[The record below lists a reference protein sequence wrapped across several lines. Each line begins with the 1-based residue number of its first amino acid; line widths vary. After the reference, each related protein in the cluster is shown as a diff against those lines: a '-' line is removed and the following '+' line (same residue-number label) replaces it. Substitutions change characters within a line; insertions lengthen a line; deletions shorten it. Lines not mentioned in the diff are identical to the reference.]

1 MEFEGNGLLTLV
13 VFLPLAGALG
23 IALFIKRDKK
33 VRYIAGAVALAE
45 LILSVMVFTTYD
57 LSKGGLQLVDR
68 TSQWIPIESFKV
80 EYYLGV
86 DGLST
91 PLVLLTGLL
100 GFAAVYASWSIKT
113 RVREYF
119 VWLLVLQT
127 AVMGVF
133 TSLDFILFFL
143 MWELEMIPMFFL
155 ISIWGSGRREY
166 SAMKFLI
173 FTFLGSAFMLVGILA
188 LFYSTGTFD
197 MVLLP
202 DAIAQTE
209 LIAPAGII
217 FGLIFTAFAVKLP
230 VWPVHTWLPDAH
242 TDAPTAV
249 SIMLAG
255 VLLKMGG
262 YGMIRVSAGMF
273 PEVIVDAAIV
283 LAALGVVN
291 VIYGAIITIRQTD
304 LKRLVAYSSIS
315 HMGYVLIGISSV
327 AGVGGLVSP
336 TGLTGAAM
344 QMFTHGTITGLMFL
358 VVGLTYEK
366 VHTRSIPE
374 LGGLSARM
382 PVIAVA
388 FLIAGLA
395 SLGLPG
401 TSGFVSEILIF
412 LGAFPVYGWF
422 TGVAV
427 FGVVL
432 TAGYILWMAQR
443 TMFGPTIDRF
453 SNVRDASRMEMVP
466 LAVLIGSIILV
477 GIYPSVVSDM
487 FRDGVAGIVADIQRS
502 GALAMVLP

>member
-1 MEFEGNGLLTLV
+1 MGSEMC
-13 VFLPLAGALG
+13 
-23 IALFIKRDKK
+23 IRD
-33 VRYIAGAVALAE
+33 
-45 LILSVMVFTTYD
+45 S
-57 LSKGGLQLVDR
+57 
-68 TSQWIPIESFKV
+68 
-80 EYYLGV
+80 
-86 DGLST
+86 
-91 PLVLLTGLL
+91 
-100 GFAAVYASWSIKT
+100 
-113 RVREYF
+113 
-119 VWLLVLQT
+119 
-127 AVMGVF
+127 
-133 TSLDFILFFL
+133 
-143 MWELEMIPMFFL
+143 
-155 ISIWGSGRREY
+155 
-166 SAMKFLI
+166 
-173 FTFLGSAFMLVGILA
+173 
-188 LFYSTGTFD
+188 
-197 MVLLP
+197 
-202 DAIAQTE
+202 
-209 LIAPAGII
+209 
-217 FGLIFTAFAVKLP
+217 
-230 VWPVHTWLPDAH
+230 

-395 SLGLPG
+395 SVGLPG

-422 TGVAV
+422 TGGAV

>member
-1 MEFEGNGLLTLV
+1 
-13 VFLPLAGALG
+13 
-23 IALFIKRDKK
+23 
-33 VRYIAGAVALAE
+33 
-45 LILSVMVFTTYD
+45 
-57 LSKGGLQLVDR
+57 
-68 TSQWIPIESFKV
+68 
-80 EYYLGV
+80 
-86 DGLST
+86 
-91 PLVLLTGLL
+91 
-100 GFAAVYASWSIKT
+100 
-113 RVREYF
+113 
-119 VWLLVLQT
+119 
-127 AVMGVF
+127 
-133 TSLDFILFFL
+133 
-143 MWELEMIPMFFL
+143 
-155 ISIWGSGRREY
+155 
-166 SAMKFLI
+166 
-173 FTFLGSAFMLVGILA
+173 
-188 LFYSTGTFD
+188 
-197 MVLLP
+197 
-202 DAIAQTE
+202 
-209 LIAPAGII
+209 
-217 FGLIFTAFAVKLP
+217 
-230 VWPVHTWLPDAH
+230 
-242 TDAPTAV
+242 
-249 SIMLAG
+249 MLAG

-327 AGVGGLVSP
+327 AGVGGLVSS

-382 PVIAVA
+382 PVVAVA

-466 LAVLIGSIILV
+466 LAVLIGAIILV
-477 GIYPSVVSDM
+477 GIYPSVISDM